1 MYFSAI
7 TLGSFCIM
15 MSYKN
20 TMMYILRVMTYYFII
35 ATEAII
41 YKHFFPS
48 TTELGEVI
56 IMHFRQKGCRI
67 VDYCPQPCHLLPS
80 RDCLH

>member
-15 MSYKN
+15 MIYKN
-20 TMMYILRVMTYYFII
+20 TMMYILRVMTYYSIT

-48 TTELGEVI
+48 TTEWGEVI
-56 IMHFRQKGCRI
+56 IMHFRQKGCSI
-67 VDYCPQPCHLLPS
+67 MDYRGCMNQP
-80 RDCLH
+80 